1 MQCTNLWQVL
11 AASGLSM
18 SFHVFLCLSMC
29 FCLRSRSLWLLQ
41 SVADLVEKLLSNLLH
56 HPGNFDSAEQ
66 NCNHVK
72 QEKCAQ
78 PRNTFTWTGTVQL
91 KSQPNFACSCPI
103 HPQSVQDKLVVATH
117 YFALS
122 GQPRWH
128 KHSEVTD
135 LWTITFIIF
144 TTQVSWFIDSTV
156 PYWFHAAANDP
167 RILCLCTWEG
177 LDLQV
182 RRIRIRIR
190 ENLKTSHVPSGE
202 CVVTPHLC
210 NSC

>member
-18 SFHVFLCLSMC
+18 SFHVFLCVLVSDLAHYGCCKVSQTLWRSC
-29 FCLRSRSLWLLQ
+29 FQICCIILATSI
-41 SVADLVEKLLSNLLH
+41 
-56 HPGNFDSAEQ
+56 PQ
-66 NCNHVK
+66 NRTAIMWNK
-72 QEKCAQ
+72 KKCAQ
-78 PRNTFTWTGTVQL
+78 PRNTFTWTGVQL

-135 LWTITFIIF
+135 LWTITCIIF
-144 TTQVSWFIDSTV
+144 TTQVSWFIHSTV

-167 RILCLCTWEG
+167 RFLCLCTWEG

-202 CVVTPHLC
+202 YVVTPHLC